1 MLNMK
6 SDPEKLALL
15 LHAKA
20 RLRESL
26 RSQSWV
32 EKVQAIERMNEMS
45 RLAKE
50 SMQRALT
57 NEAKRRGA

>member
-1 MLNMK
+1 VKN
-6 SDPEKLALL
+6 DPEKMALL

-20 RLRESL
+20 KLRESL

-50 SMQRALT
+50 SMQRALMD
-57 NEAKRRGA
+57 EAKSRNV

>member
-1 MLNMK
+1 MK
-6 SDPEKLALL
+6 SDPEKMALL

-26 RSQSWV
+26 RGQSWV

-45 RLAKE
+45 KLAKE
-50 SMQRALT
+50 SMQRALAD
-57 NEAKRRGA
+57 EAKRKDA